1 MKKRIFGLDVMRA
14 LAIVFVMI
22 AHTYDFLF
30 PEVELNLHRLF
41 GFLGVEIFFVL
52 SGFLIGGILIDI
64 LRKKEVFAW
73 ADLKRF
79 WIRRWFRTLPNYYLC
94 FVLYLIFH
102 AATGIPSNL
111 DAIEVPQYLLFL
123 QNSIS
128 PHPGFYAIAWSL
140 SIEEWFY
147 LLFPIVLFI
156 LLGGK
161 QVQLK
166 KVLWTILLFVLGCLA
181 VRLLLSIQF
190 DFSWGPWFRKMT
202 FWRIDSIAIGV
213 LFAYWHRTQGERWT
227 QLKWPLALTGLVFS
241 VLLLNSH
248 SGRTYVVQGESSLF
262 QDSFFLTLFSLSAGC
277 FIPLLQSWRE
287 GKGIFASW
295 TTTISK
301 ISYSLYL
308 IHWMVVLTFAKVIDV
323 SIPILNFLGIWVVS
337 LSLSWV
343 IYTYFEIKMTALE
356 GSLLSTHE
364 LPNGV
369 LNMLLIF

>member
-30 PEVELNLHRLF
+30 PEIQLDLHRLF

-64 LRKKEVFAW
+64 LRKKDVFAW
-73 ADLKRF
+73 GDLKRF

-94 FVLYLIFH
+94 FVLYMVFH
-102 AATGIPSNL
+102 TVSGIPSNL
-111 DAIEVPQYLLFL
+111 EAIEVPQYLLFL
-123 QNSIS
+123 QNSFS

-147 LLFPIVLFI
+147 LLFPMVLFI
-156 LLGGK
+156 LLGRK
-161 QVQLK
+161 PVQLK

-181 VRLLLSIQF
+181 VRVLLSLQF
-190 DFSWGPWFRKMT
+190 DLSWGPWFRKMT

-213 LFAYWHRTQGERWT
+213 LFAYWQRTVGEKWIELR
-227 QLKWPLALTGLVFS
+227 WPLALTGLVFS
-241 VLLLNSH
+241 AILLIPFWQ
-248 SGRTYVVQGESSLF
+248 TYVLHGKSSLF

-277 FIPLLQSWRE
+277 FLPLLQAWKE
-287 GKGIFASW
+287 GKGLLAKW
-295 TTTISK
+295 TTVISK

-308 IHWMVVLTFAKVIDV
+308 IHWMVVLTFAKWIDI
-323 SIPILNFLGIWVVS
+323 SIPMVNFLGIWVVS

-343 IYTYFEIKMTALE
+343 IYTYFEIKMTALRDR
-356 GSLLSTHE
+356 
-364 LPNGV
+364 
-369 LNMLLIF
+369 F